1 MTRLVWILLAIVA
14 LTAALT
20 TLLAAMQEPTP
31 TPTPPPSPTPTPT
44 PQPTPLDR
52 LGWYDAPPDLAH
64 WIAWAAIRRMALDD
78 ESVSEEIA
86 GLPWVVD
93 GINPEEAGVLDD
105 VSWLLKTDTAVLET
119 ILNFRWMS
127 EDGVISADTR
137 RALRAIRAATD
148 VDPRLGSTLA
158 AYGWIPDEVTE
169 HEAEA
174 LEILAETV
182 APAFRTQTVTG
193 IGAIRAPRSGV
204 NAPPSVTAEPF
215 EFARLLADY
224 SWVRDGIDPPEPDNL
239 RQLSRTVSRATPV
252 NADLI
257 RELTNVAW
265 IQDGI
270 TDLEA
275 QAVVSWDNFFSSIDE
290 SHLILAETVLGFD
303 WAQDDT
309 NIEEISLVDHLTNL
323 ANSDGANQVRA
334 LETVLSYDWLRDDV
348 TTTELAFMENLERLT
363 EIAVEDHADA
373 LEIVLSYDWLRDD
386 VTPVELAFMEN
397 LERLTGVAAED
408 HADALEIVLSYDWL
422 RDDVTP
428 VELVFM
434 DNLER
439 LTGIAAEDHADALEI
454 VLSYEWVTD
463 GISAEESVY
472 LRRIEPF
479 FEAAGPETTEALEI
493 MLGYQWIASG
503 IGARETL
510 TVGKL
515 APMLAD
521 ASKVDPGAVTT
532 IANYPWLADADGSQ
546 ETNDL
551 VAVWRFLRA
560 GGREIS
566 AHEKTLRHDILRY
579 DWIRDGLSN
588 DEDLTFSWLN
598 RLLKGYSPDTAEF
611 ISTLLSRPWL
621 DAAGGEIERNL
632 LRVYINY
639 VRPENVPETGLPLD
653 LASYAWLDD
662 GLSESEVKFLD
673 TLTIFL
679 ADSTRRSTGVIPG
692 HFARLPWIIDG
703 IAPHEFT
710 WMRQY
715 YLLVRVQDPFA
726 RGVALE
732 LGSLPWFQ
740 DAIDHF
746 DASVVRMLAR
756 QDLLEKPEI
765 ADLDLFTDGISENDI
780 YYLMALSD
788 ALDRSVHQYR
798 DLLDG
803 HHIAKRTV
811 AMPLAGNIELVVVR
825 QTPFPENDPTLDLM
839 EDIALQLEKFV
850 GVPFPVDN
858 VLILILEASVDAGE
872 TPAYGRAYFMG
883 GHIVMVPP
891 RHNPGYHLAAFH
903 EMSHFYW
910 GGQTDTPVWW
920 TEGAAGFLPDIARD
934 ALGQESLETRYSNLI
949 DGTQIRCHSNELHDV
964 SDLYRRRTLD
974 PWRSPHAICIY
985 HLGELFLMEM
995 YMLLGHD
1002 ATSAAMRQIYVDA
1015 RDSGW
1020 IEPVTDQRIYDAF
1033 AANTPEDK
1041 MEDFRELFER
1051 VHGGAKVRYPKEPAN

>member
-20 TLLAAMQEPTP
+20 TLLAACEEPTP

-78 ESVSEEIA
+78 ESLSEEIA

-119 ILNFRWMS
+119 ILKFRWMS

-148 VDPRLGSTLA
+148 ADPRLGSTLA
-158 AYGWIPDEVTE
+158 AYGWIPDELTQ

-174 LEILAETV
+174 LEILAEAV
-182 APAFRTQTVTG
+182 FPAFRTQTVTG
-193 IGAIRAPRSGV
+193 IGAIRVPRSGL

-215 EFARLLADY
+215 EFARLLAEY
-224 SWVRDGIDPPEPDNL
+224 PWVRDGIDPPEPDNL
-239 RQLSRTVSRATPV
+239 RQLSRTVSRATPA

-275 QAVVSWDNFFSSIDE
+275 QAVVSWDNFFSNIDE
-290 SHLILAETVLGFD
+290 SHLILAETVWGFD
-303 WAQDDT
+303 WVQDDT
-309 NIEEISLVDHLTNL
+309 NIEEISLVDHLANL

-363 EIAVEDHADA
+363 EIAAEDHADA
-373 LEIVLSYDWLRDD
+373 LETVLSYDWLRDD

-397 LERLTGVAAED
+397 LERLTEVAAED
-408 HADALEIVLSYDWL
+408 HADALETVLSYYWL

-428 VELVFM
+428 VELAFM

-439 LTGIAAEDHADALEI
+439 LTGIAAEDHADALET
-454 VLSYEWVTD
+454 VLSYDWLTD
-463 GISAEESVY
+463 GISAEEPVY
-472 LRRIEPF
+472 LRRIEPL

-493 MLGYQWIASG
+493 MLGYQWIANG
-503 IGARETL
+503 IGAHEPL

-579 DWIRDGLSN
+579 DWINDGLTN
-588 DEDLTFSWLN
+588 DENLTFIWLN

-632 LRVYINY
+632 LRVYISY
-639 VRPENVPETGLPLD
+639 VRMEHVPETGLLLD

-662 GLSESEVKFLD
+662 GLSESEVNFLH
-673 TLTIFL
+673 TLTFFV
-679 ADSTRRSTGVIPG
+679 ADSRSRSAGVIPG

-703 IAPHEFT
+703 IAPHELT
-710 WMRQY
+710 WMRKY
-715 YLLVRVQDPFA
+715 SRLAGAQDPIA
-726 RGVALE
+726 RRVALE

-740 DAIDHF
+740 DDIDHF
-746 DASVVRMLAR
+746 DASVVQLLAS

-788 ALDRSVHQYR
+788 ALSRSEHQYR
-798 DLLDG
+798 DLLQG
-803 HHIAKRTV
+803 HHIAKRTL

-825 QTPFPENDPTLDLM
+825 HTPFPENDPTLDLM
-839 EDIALQLEKFV
+839 EDIALQLERFM

-872 TPAYGRAYFMG
+872 TPAIGRAYFNG
-883 GHIVMVPP
+883 GYITMAPP
-891 RHNPGYHLAAFH
+891 GHNPGYHLAAFH

-910 GGQTDTPVWW
+910 GGQTDTPAWL

-934 ALGQESLETRYSNLI
+934 ALGQESLETRYRNLI
-949 DGTQIRCHSNELHDV
+949 DGTQILCHSNKLHDV
-964 SDLYRRRTLD
+964 SDLYWRRVLN
-974 PWRSPHAICIY
+974 PSRSPHAICIY
-985 HLGELFLMEM
+985 YLGELFLMEM
-995 YMLLGHD
+995 YMLLGYD

-1020 IEPVTDQRIYDAF
+1020 NEPVTDQRIYDAF

-1041 MEDFRELFER
+1041 MEDFHELFER
-1051 VHGGAKVRYPKEPAN
+1051 VHGGAKVKYPKPAS